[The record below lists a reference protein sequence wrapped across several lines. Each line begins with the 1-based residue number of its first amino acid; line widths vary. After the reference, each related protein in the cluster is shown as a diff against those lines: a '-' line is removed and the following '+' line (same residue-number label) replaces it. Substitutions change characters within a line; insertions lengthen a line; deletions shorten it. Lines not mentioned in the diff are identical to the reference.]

1 MNDPS
6 YVDTR
11 YPLSALTA
19 KALAAAHEV
28 HRVLGPGFE
37 ELIYQ
42 RGPGERASCPRRRVL
57 S

>member
-1 MNDPS
+1 VVPEKWKGFMSHQPYIDP
-6 YVDTR
+6 R

-37 ELIYQ
+37 EVKRL
-42 RGPGERASCPRRRVL
+42 AN
-57 S
+57 